1 MAING
6 VGHNYDYLG
15 TTTNYIRGKATVR
28 EAISKM
34 VKQSANLSI
43 SDAGRN
49 MLREM
54 ASKFEPDSDYTNVR
68 ELTIQ
73 NTNEVAWEHY
83 TAMRDISSLTLM
95 LIYGKEAT
103 TQSEN
108 SVPYYSVSSGAVTRK
123 CCCSIFMPL
132 K

>member
-54 ASKFEPDSDYTNVR
+54 ERFADCF
-68 ELTIQ
+68 TI
-73 NTNEVAWEHY
+73 
-83 TAMRDISSLTLM
+83 LGTL
-95 LIYGKEAT
+95 YRNAG
-103 TQSEN
+103 
-108 SVPYYSVSSGAVTRK
+108 Y
-123 CCCSIFMPL
+123 
-132 K
+132 

>member
-68 ELTIQ
+68 EQYKIQMRLLGNTIPQ
-73 NTNEVAWEHY
+73 CGILA
-83 TAMRDISSLTLM
+83 A
-95 LIYGKEAT
+95 
-103 TQSEN
+103 
-108 SVPYYSVSSGAVTRK
+108 
-123 CCCSIFMPL
+123 
-132 K
+132 